1 MATRA
6 PIVNVNRSLSM
17 NTSPRRSVPRSRT
30 TTVLPRAAIAPLPSS
45 SDSISTPRG
54 NVDLVRL
61 TYGASA
67 RQTRCYWNVTD
78 EELQKGR
85 GGLDGPPGAPTVT
98 SAQEGVTASHQC
110 HTGMSKSGAPGRIRT
125 CGLWLRRPTLYPAE
139 LRARMRRRWIV
150 IVIASWNPN
159 SLVRPAGFEPAT
171 YGFEVRRSIQLSY
184 GRDERPS

>member
-1 MATRA
+1 
-6 PIVNVNRSLSM
+6 M

-67 RQTRCYWNVTD
+67 RQTQCYWNVTD
-78 EELQKGR
+78 EELQKGAR
-85 GGLDGPPGAPTVT
+85 WARCAAGRSDCHERTGRRDGL
-98 SAQEGVTASHQC
+98 SHQC